1 MFRLDERQ
9 MIRTA
14 PFGMDL
20 VLSIFYLAAP
30 LTLIKLGANPIEL
43 GLIGT
48 LISSVHMALANFTG
62 HLSDQW
68 GRRLL
73 IITGPVILGASCL
86 LMTAAE
92 QVKVVLAL
100 SALNGLGLAIFWPS
114 FQAWVAERQT
124 ESGLAHD
131 IGSFNMSWTAANLTG
146 SVVSGFL
153 YSYHPHLPFW
163 VAALISLLLVLLTCT
178 SVSDREPRRAHREET
193 LEGDEQGWRK
203 GFLYAGW
210 VGNFASWF
218 ILGNARYQFPKLA
231 RELTIDPQRIG
242 LLIGCIGLS
251 QFFGFFCLRRSER
264 WHFRKHYLLG
274 GQLLAAAGILL
285 LFLSSEQTLFAFAFI
300 TIGLCSSITYYSS
313 LYYAVHLLKKKGKGA
328 GMHESILGSGALL
341 GPILGGIAAYY
352 GGLRAPYLL
361 CLAVLF
367 IVIAAEWHLT
377 KIRDAAEP

>member
-1 MFRLDERQ
+1 MFRVDERQ
-9 MIRTA
+9 MIRMA

-48 LISSVHMALANFTG
+48 LTSSVHMALANFTG
-62 HLSDQW
+62 RLSDRR
-68 GRRLL
+68 GRRVP
-73 IITGPVILGASCL
+73 IITGPVILGTSCL

-92 QVKVVLAL
+92 QVRVVLAL

-114 FQAWVAERQT
+114 FQAWVAELQT
-124 ESGLAHD
+124 ESGLAHN

-153 YSYHPHLPFW
+153 YSLYPPLPFW
-163 VAALISLLLVLLTCT
+163 VAAVISLLLVLLTCT
-178 SVSDREPRRAHREET
+178 SVSDRESRPADRGET
-193 LEGDEQGWRK
+193 FEGDEPPWRRS
-203 GFLYAGW
+203 FLYAAW

-231 RELTIDPQRIG
+231 RELAIDPQGIG

-251 QFFGFFCLRRSER
+251 QFFGFFFLRRSDR
-264 WHFRKHYLLG
+264 WHFRKHYLVG
-274 GQLLAAAGILL
+274 GQLLAAAGTLL
-285 LFLSSEQTLFAFAFI
+285 LFLSSEQTLFALAFI

-313 LYYAVHLLKKKGKGA
+313 LYYAVHLVKKKGKGA
-328 GMHESILGSGALL
+328 GMHESILGSGA
-341 GPILGGIAAYY
+341 IY
-352 GGLRAPYLL
+352 
-361 CLAVLF
+361 
-367 IVIAAEWHLT
+367 
-377 KIRDAAEP
+377 